1 MSMRKVTLLVFFL
14 MVALAVVWGQ
24 TVTSSLVGTVMD
36 PTGGS
41 IPNATVQLRSQD
53 TGAVRADTTGTDGSF
68 RFIELAPGT
77 YDLTIQSGGF
87 KKRVESNIIVTG
99 NETRDA
105 GHLRLEVGSA
115 SETVTVTAEAAPVQV
130 SSSEK
135 ADVIDNEQLQNVAL
149 KGRDMFGYMKLIP
162 GIIDTGSQSRD
173 VTSPNAYQ
181 GLYINGNANAFNF
194 TVDGVSD
201 MDTGSNYTIHYEP
214 NMDAVQ
220 EVRVLTTNF
229 EAEFGRNSGGII
241 TVVTK
246 NGTQEFHGTGWWT
259 HRHEEF
265 NANTFFN
272 NVSGLARTPY
282 RINIAGYS
290 LGGPVY
296 IPKHFNTSKSKYFF
310 FGSQEFT
317 RQLLNFSTQ
326 YKTTPTALE
335 RAGDF
340 SQSVQGNGALIAITD
355 PLTGKPFPGN
365 AIPASRFDPT
375 GKAMLSY
382 FPTANFAPVPGS
394 TYYNQDN
401 FQAAGSGA
409 HPRTNTVIRGD
420 AVINSKLSGYF
431 RWIND
436 ADFMTD
442 LYQGVSWNS
451 AIQDH
456 PNPGHGYSG
465 TLTYTITP
473 TTVNDFTVGYSWNTW
488 DWSEADP
495 TQVDRSLI
503 GNPPQQ
509 FGHTSQAAACNG
521 YNNYL
526 PSFSFG
532 STPPN
537 AISFSIANS
546 ACYYN
551 ANGIWTFTDN
561 VSKVWGKHI
570 FKFGVYTEH
579 NYKLQPSGSGD
590 LGSFSFA
597 SDSLNPNN
605 TGDGFA
611 NALLGDYDTY
621 SEATG
626 RAVFHTTYWNAEWYA
641 QDKIQLMKRLSVD
654 VGVRFYHQT
663 PQIDDNHTFAAFNPS
678 TYSASAMS
686 RIYVPGF
693 NSSGTRVAVD
703 PLTKATAPQ
712 AEIGLF
718 VPGSGN
724 PASGMQV
731 LGLNGIPGNSYT
743 TAAVKTA
750 FRFGFAYDV
759 FGDGKTAIR
768 GGFGVYYD
776 RADGNQVYGMSGQPP
791 LIYTP
796 VLYYGSINQIASATG
811 VFGPTSINTWNGH
824 TPMGPM
830 VENFSFGVQRQLP
843 SSILLDVAYVGNHAV
858 DLIGNNYTKSYSINP
873 IPLGADFLPQNQD
886 PTKPGSVLPA
896 ALLRTAYPGYNDINM
911 EWFGGHVTYY
921 ALQSSL
927 QRRFSHGLM
936 FGAAFTW
943 SHLLGVGSF
952 DPLVPNNDERNYGP
966 QSIDR
971 RKVATINYS
980 YDLPKLGK
988 ALNNR
993 AVAAVMDHWALS
1005 GVTTF
1010 STGGPFTPGF
1020 STSPSLDITGSASE
1034 GARINVVSG
1043 CNPKSNVPAPLFFNP
1058 ACFSEPAVGT
1068 IGDAGVNIM
1077 TNPGLNNWDATLSRS
1092 IPFGKNEKRSL
1103 RLQLQAFNAFNHT
1116 QFSSVNSGFTFNA
1129 AQTNTNLSIGKYTG
1143 AQSGRI
1149 LSLAMHLYF

>member
-1 MSMRKVTLLVFFL
+1 
-14 MVALAVVWGQ
+14 LA
-24 TVTSSLVGTVMD
+24 
-36 PTGGS
+36 
-41 IPNATVQLRSQD
+41 SQD
-53 TGAVRADTTGTDGSF
+53 TGAVRTESTGPDGSF
-68 RFIELAPGT
+68 RFIDLAPGT
-77 YDLTIQSGGF
+77 YDLTIQFSGF
-87 KKRVESNIIVTG
+87 KKRVETNIIISG
-99 NETRDA
+99 SETRDA
-105 GHLRLEVGSA
+105 GRLRLDVGA
-115 SETVTVTAEAAPVQV
+115 GSETVTVTAEAAPVQT

-135 ADVIDNEQLQNVAL
+135 ADLIDSQQIQNIPL
-149 KGRDMFGYMKLIP
+149 KGRDMFGLMSLIP
-162 GIIDTGSQSRD
+162 GVVDTGAQSRD

-181 GLYINGNANAFNF
+181 GLYINGNANAYNF

-246 NGTQEFHGTGWWT
+246 NGTREFHGSGWWT

-265 NANTFFN
+265 NANNFFN

-282 RINIAGYS
+282 RINIAGWS
-290 LGGPVY
+290 LGGPAY
-296 IPKHFNTSKSKYFF
+296 IPKHFNTGKTRFFF

-317 RQLLNFSTQ
+317 RQLVNNATQ

-335 RAGDF
+335 RQGNF
-340 SQSVQGNGALIAITD
+340 SQSVQGNGALIVVND
-355 PLTGKPFPGN
+355 PTTGKPFPGN
-365 AIPASRFDPT
+365 IIPASRFDST
-375 GKAMLSY
+375 GQAMLNF
-382 FPTANFAPVPGS
+382 FPASNFAPVPGS

-401 FQAAGSGA
+401 FQSAGSGA

-420 AVINSKLSGYF
+420 TVINSKLSGYF

-436 ADFMTD
+436 ADFLSD
-442 LYQGVSWNS
+442 LYQGVSWNY
-451 AIQDH
+451 AIQNH

-465 TLTYTITP
+465 TLTYTINP

-488 DWSEADP
+488 DWSEADES
-495 TQVDRSLI
+495 QVARSLI

-509 FGHTSQAAACNG
+509 FNHSSQAATCNG
-521 YNNYL
+521 YNNYM

-537 AISFSIANS
+537 AISFSVANS
-546 ACYYN
+546 SCYYN

-561 VSKVWGKHI
+561 LSKVWGKHI
-570 FKFGVYTEH
+570 LKFGIYTEH
-579 NYKLQPSGSGD
+579 NYKLQPSGTGD

-597 SDSLNPNN
+597 TDSLNPNN

-641 QDKIQLMKRLSVD
+641 QDKIQVVKRLTFD
-654 VGVRFYHQT
+654 VGLRFYHQT
-663 PQIDDNHTFAAFNPS
+663 PQVDDNHTFAAFNPPS
-678 TYSASAMS
+678 YSASAMP

-693 NSSGTRVAVD
+693 NSAGVRVAVD
-703 PLTKATAPQ
+703 PKTGSNAPQ

-724 PASGMQV
+724 PAAGMQV
-731 LGLNGIPGNSYT
+731 LGLNGVPGNSYT
-743 TAAVKTA
+743 TAAVKVA
-750 FRFGFAYDV
+750 PRFGFSYDV

-776 RADGNQVYGMSGQPP
+776 RADGNQVYNMSGQPP

-796 VLYYGSINQIASATG
+796 VLYYGAINQISSATG
-811 VFGPTSINTWNGH
+811 VFGPTSINSWIGN

-830 VENFSFGVQRQLP
+830 VENFSFGIQRQLP

-886 PTKPGSVLPA
+886 PTKPGSVVPA
-896 ALLRTAYPGYNDINM
+896 ALERVYYPGYNDINL

-921 ALQSSL
+921 ALQTSL
-927 QRRFSHGLM
+927 QRRFSHGLI
-936 FGAAFTW
+936 FGGAYTW
-943 SHLLGVGSF
+943 SKLLGIGSF

-971 RKVATINYS
+971 RQVLVINYS
-980 YDLPKLGK
+980 YQLPGLGK

-993 AVAAVMDHWALS
+993 VVGAVMDNWTLS
-1005 GVTTF
+1005 GVNTF
-1010 STGGPFTPGF
+1010 STGSEFTPSF

-1034 GARINVVSG
+1034 TPRINVVQG
-1043 CNPKSNVPAPLFFNP
+1043 CNPKSNVPAGLFFNP

-1077 TNPGLNNWDATLSRS
+1077 TNPGINNWNTTMQKIVHLGS
-1092 IPFGKNEKRSL
+1092 EKRSL
-1103 RLQLQAFNAFNHT
+1103 RLQLQAFNVFNHT
-1116 QFSSVNSGFTFNA
+1116 QFSSVNSGFTYNA
-1129 AQTNTNLSIGKYTG
+1129 ASTNTNLSIGKYTG
-1143 AQSGRI
+1143 AQNGRI
-1149 LSLAMHLYF
+1149 LSLAMHFYF